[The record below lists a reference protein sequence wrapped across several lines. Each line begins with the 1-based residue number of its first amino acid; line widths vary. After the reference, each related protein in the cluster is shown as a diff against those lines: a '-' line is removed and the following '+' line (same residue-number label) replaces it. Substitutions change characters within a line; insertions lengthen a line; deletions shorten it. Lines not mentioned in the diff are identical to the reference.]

1 MRHTLLQVNTLLTDT
16 QNLSIADLGCHGH
29 PEEVSGWG
37 WAARCRGY
45 RPPRGRRP
53 RWSIC
58 AAGAA
63 TMTSALVCSGGSV
76 RCTSTEHLDTH
87 THTHTHTL
95 QSAALLPN
103 VWRWRK
109 RWVTQ
114 AGTQR
119 GLKYPKYSYH
129 AGLRAGGHFSK
140 TRSIHNIASSVLSV
154 HVLYAAAILHWNT
167 KLCEN
172 TELN

>member
-1 MRHTLLQVNTLLTDT
+1 MGTLRKWVGEVGQLVAVVTVLPG
-16 QNLSIADLGCHGH
+16 ADVHAGPSAQL
-29 PEEVSGWG
+29 
-37 WAARCRGY
+37 AQ
-45 RPPRGRRP
+45 P
-53 RWSIC
+53 RWLLLWF
-58 AAGAA
+58 AVGVQYDAHPQ
-63 TMTSALVCSGGSV
+63 
-76 RCTSTEHLDTH
+76 STWTHTH